1 MKAHRLV
8 MAAIGVAF
16 LAAVAQA
23 ADFPGS
29 KDPPGFKRYEGSQIV
44 HYVTSSYAEYK
55 LDRDGGW
62 GKTET
67 VEGAVTRVVYLVPPG
82 PSPLEVF
89 RNYEQMLSDA
99 GYTQTYELKSDAIT
113 VIHDWWFEQFFETV
127 EKHNSL
133 GYAGF
138 EACCQGAFTP
148 EYATYHS
155 DQNGQR
161 KDVALYVADAVA
173 FNWGAPDFPKTPI
186 AVKKGQVVVAVDV
199 ITGKAIENK
208 MVSAADMADSL
219 ATKGSVDL
227 YGIYFDTD
235 KTDIKPESKPTLDQV
250 AELMKIDRSLKLE
263 VSGHTDNTGAAEHNM
278 KLSEGRAQ
286 AVVDALVKNYG
297 IDASR
302 LQAKGYG
309 DTKPV
314 APNDTE
320 GGRAKNR
327 RVELRKL

>member
-1 MKAHRLV
+1 MKFRHVLSFVVGLLLIAG
-8 MAAIGVAF
+8 AA
-16 LAAVAQA
+16 LAA
-23 ADFPGS
+23 DLPGS
-29 KDPPGFKRYEGSQIV
+29 KDPPGFKRYEGSHIV

-55 LDRDGGW
+55 LDRDGAW

-99 GYTQTYELKSDAIT
+99 GYTQTYELKSEAVT
-113 VIHDWWFEQFFETV
+113 VIHDWWFEQFFATV
-127 EKHNSL
+127 ERHNSL

-155 DQNGQR
+155 DQNGR
-161 KDVALYVADAVA
+161 TTDVALYVADAVA
-173 FNWGAPDFPKTPI
+173 FNWGAPDFPHAPI

-199 ITGKAIENK
+199 IAGKAIENK

-219 ATKGSVDL
+219 ATKGTVDL

-235 KTDIKPESKPTLDQV
+235 KTDIKPQSKPTLDQV

-263 VSGHTDNTGAAEHNM
+263 VSGHTDNTGTAEHNL

-302 LQAKGYG
+302 F
-309 DTKPV
+309 KPRATATPCPSHPTTRKAD
-314 APNDTE
+314 AP
-320 GGRAKNR
+320 
-327 RVELRKL
+327 